1 MESLPVGID
10 VGSSSSSLAV
20 FHAGSVHTVTVPTVV
35 SVFDDTVVVG
45 SSALDRM
52 TEAPAQTVTG
62 FNRRLG
68 TNARINLPGELSPV
82 SPVELTASV
91 LRALCDGAPIERPSS
106 IDRAVLTVPATYTA
120 TQRRALR
127 TAGAV
132 ADISVDRIID
142 DPTATAI
149 GYCAQTDIDGR
160 LFVYDLGGGT
170 FDAAVIDRTDGL
182 FDVCTTGGD
191 ARIGSDAFD
200 AAIVEWLEIHLE
212 QRHDVVIGDDP
223 VALQQL
229 FQTAQAAKHALATHR
244 STEISTTITH
254 RGNEYDIEQLLHRTQ
269 FERQAQPIVERTIG
283 ACESLLEASDIPKA
297 SIDHLLIVGQTAQLS
312 FIPEAIERSFG
323 QSATIVTADAI
334 TATGAAHRGAWIRNI
349 DHGASEPGVVIDVVP
364 HSICV
369 HSEPRDRREWI
380 PNNAAVPARTTT
392 IVTTRT
398 NRQESIIV
406 PVYYDFSQKTTHRPP
421 TIETDTSETR
431 HEKGTHHRSTDG
443 DSRRTSATE
452 SAERRAPS
460 GLLDAFRIGPL
471 PPQPA
476 GEPAIEL
483 TLECSSDGVVS
494 ATATSQATDQHTQ
507 IDAVSLFS
515 HDESTIE
522 RMKRDRPPVRR

>member
-1 MESLPVGID
+1 MKSLPVGID
-10 VGSSSSSLAV
+10 VGSSSSSLAI
-20 FHAGSVHTVTVPTVV
+20 HTAGAIQTITVPTVV
-35 SVFDDTVVVG
+35 SVYADEVVVG
-45 SSALDRM
+45 SSAIDRM
-52 TEAPAQTVTG
+52 TDAPARTVTG

-68 TNARINLPGELSPV
+68 TNTRIDLPGELSPV

-91 LRALCDGAPIERPSS
+91 LRALCDGAPTDRPGS

-127 TAGAV
+127 AAGAV

-149 GYCAQTDIDGR
+149 GYCAQTNIDGR

-170 FDAAVIDRTDGL
+170 FDAAVIDRTDDL
-182 FDVCTTGGD
+182 FEVCTTGGD
-191 ARIGSDAFD
+191 PRIGSDAFD
-200 AAIVEWLEIHLE
+200 ATIVEWLEIHLK
-212 QRHDVVIGDDP
+212 QRHDVAIGDDP

-229 FQTAQAAKHALATHR
+229 FETAQATKHALATHR

-254 RGNEYDIEQLLHRTQ
+254 NGTDYDIEQLLHRTQ
-269 FERQAQPIVERTIG
+269 FERQARPIVDRTIA
-283 ACESLLEASDIPKA
+283 ACESLLQASHIPKS
-297 SIDHLLIVGQTAQLS
+297 SIDHLLVVGQTAQLS
-312 FIPEAIERSFG
+312 FIPERIEQAFG
-323 QSATIVTADAI
+323 KSATIVTADAI
-334 TATGAAHRGAWIRNI
+334 TATGAAHRGAWIR
-349 DHGASEPGVVIDVVP
+349 DFEQSVSEPSVAIDVVP

-369 HSEPRDRREWI
+369 HSAPRDRREWI

-406 PVYYDFSQKTTHRPP
+406 PVYYDFSQQTTQHPP
-421 TIETDTSETR
+421 TIETDPSENR
-431 HEKGTHHRSTDG
+431 HETDAHHRSTDD

-452 SAERRAPS
+452 SATRS

-483 TLECSSDGVVS
+483 TLECSSDGIVS
-494 ATATSQATDQHTQ
+494 ATATSKRAEQHTQ
-507 IDAVSLFS
+507 IDAVSLFR

-522 RMKRDRPPVRR
+522 RMKHDRPPVRR